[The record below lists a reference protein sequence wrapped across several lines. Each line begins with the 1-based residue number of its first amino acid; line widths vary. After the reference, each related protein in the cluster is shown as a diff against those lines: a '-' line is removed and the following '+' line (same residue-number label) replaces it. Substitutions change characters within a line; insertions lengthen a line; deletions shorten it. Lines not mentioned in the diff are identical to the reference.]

1 MNCAASCRSL
11 PRRFRLLFMLLLVPL
26 ASSRLPAQDQGQSRL
41 LFEPVRASVYEPRV
55 GAIIHA
61 EDTRLRLD
69 IGNAIDI
76 LRFAPASMPSLRWAL
91 GAEFFT
97 WTALRRT
104 ADFHFPVD
112 AVDYLFGIYAS
123 AVLAH
128 DEHLALE
135 SRLRLSHISAHLV
148 DGSYEK
154 STATWRNGQLPRVYS
169 REFFEWMLTA
179 RIDDVLRPHLGVQ
192 YIYHIDPPD
201 LGKVAL
207 QLGAEY
213 MPHLAEQVHPYIAY
227 DLRVITV
234 GATSAVHAAQVGARV
249 GSRHGAGLNVFVAWY
264 TGLGEHG
271 EYHDQRFSWWG
282 PGFTVEF

>member
-1 MNCAASCRSL
+1 MSITAACRASQMHI
-11 PRRFRLLFMLLLVPL
+11 LLFVLLFAAAPVRLV
-26 ASSRLPAQDQGQSRL
+26 AQDAQQTQSRL
-41 LFEPVRASVYEPRV
+41 LFEPVRASVFEPRV

-76 LRFAPASMPSLRWAL
+76 FRFTPASAPSLRWAL

-123 AVLAH
+123 AVH
-128 DEHLALE
+128 DVDERLALE
-135 SRLRLSHISAHLV
+135 GRFRLSHISAHLV

-154 STATWRNGQLPRVYS
+154 STSSWRNGQLPRVYS
-169 REFFEWMLTA
+169 REFFELLVAA
-179 RIDDVLRPHLGVQ
+179 RIDDQLRPYLGAQ
-192 YIYHIDPPD
+192 YIYHIDPAN
-201 LGKVAL
+201 LGKFAL
-207 QLGAEY
+207 QLGVEY
-213 MPHLAEQVHPYIAY
+213 MPHLATHVHPYIAY
-227 DLRVITV
+227 DMRLVTV
-234 GATSAVHAAQVGARV
+234 GATSAVHAAQVGARL
-249 GSRHGAGLNVFVAWY
+249 GQRHGAGLNVFLAWY
-264 TGLGEHG
+264 SGLGEHG